1 MHGLALFYIK
11 AEKCDY
17 LHNNV
22 ITLHLQKSC
31 NMELIGSTNNRPFT
45 PFTSRSSSEEWLE
58 TDSQKAYLELSKV
71 NIIGIVYLYE

>member
-1 MHGLALFYIK
+1 
-11 AEKCDY
+11 
-17 LHNNV
+17 
-22 ITLHLQKSC
+22 
-31 NMELIGSTNNRPFT
+31 MELIGSTNNMPFTPFTSRNNTPFT

>member
-31 NMELIGSTNNRPFT
+31 NMELIGSTNNRPS
-45 PFTSRSSSEEWLE
+45 TSRSSSEEWLE
-58 TDSQKAYLELSKV
+58 TDSQKVYLELSKV

>member
-1 MHGLALFYIK
+1 
-11 AEKCDY
+11 
-17 LHNNV
+17 
-22 ITLHLQKSC
+22 
-31 NMELIGSTNNRPFT
+31 MELIDSRNNM

>member
-31 NMELIGSTNNRPFT
+31 NMELIASTNNMPFT
-45 PFTSRSSSEEWLE
+45 FRSSSEEWLE